1 MAQDWSPILPDL
13 SDDSQPPSAQQQQ
26 QPPWPTTSFSLVME
40 NVDAQPQRKKRKHS
54 PMGAA
59 VYSSWDNIVGAYR
72 ALLQQK
78 SSMSGRRFNKK
89 ALELLDACIRLANQ
103 SNPSCQGPASV
114 DTSPITEWNFEQENL
129 SKFRAILLNDREL
142 ASEDLVQQIVQ
153 WVNKGLPDHM
163 TADEKKDT
171 LFKKSM
177 AFVQELSPAL
187 AIKTGPIIKSC
198 VAQMFDSQL
207 DHLFAEIKM
216 PEMTIK
222 EKSIMYRRMLGNFL
236 DDAKSVSFAFTN
248 KQLLGRLQPKDL
260 YFLTFFACVTVR
272 RCRGD
277 NLLQLGCVGTKIY
290 FKLLFKINKI
300 RNLLES

>member
-1 MAQDWSPILPDL
+1 M
-13 SDDSQPPSAQQQQ
+13 Q
-26 QPPWPTTSFSLVME
+26 QPQWPTSFSLVME
-40 NVDAQPQRKKRKHS
+40 SVDSKPQRKKMKHS
-54 PMGAA
+54 PTGVAA
-59 VYSSWDNIVGAYR
+59 VYSSWDDIIRAYQL
-72 ALLQQK
+72 LLQQK

-89 ALELLDACIRLANQ
+89 ALELLDACIRLASQ
-103 SNPSCQGPASV
+103 SNPSSQAPTSV
-114 DTSPITEWNFEQENL
+114 DNFPTTEWNFEQENL
-129 SKFRAILLNDREL
+129 SKFRAILLNDKEL

-216 PEMTIK
+216 PEMTVK

-277 NLLQLGCVGTKIY
+277 NLLQLGCVGMKVY
-290 FKLLFKINKI
+290 FK
-300 RNLLES
+300 